1 MLYKLK
7 KTGDKFVAMDPV
19 PFVSVTLERELED
32 LLAQNLWDVLFETSE
47 LMTIFQERALQPEAD
62 IYALNEQGDLVIF
75 ELKKAHAHA
84 GAVHQALR
92 YCEQAGRWRYD
103 ELERRLRNYRHND
116 TLSLQEEH
124 QTEFQLEHQLDK
136 SKFNARQQLVIVGSA
151 LDDELS
157 KNVDYWKSK
166 GLSLDF
172 IPYRVYQIAGD
183 DYFEFFSLP
192 YDMHSNPA
200 QVRGVIF
207 DTSKSYSSES
217 IWYMCEGNR
226 VAAFGGIKGIIHSLN
241 QKDLVFL
248 YHKGKGIIAA
258 GEVKSEVKEDKDKD
272 ALYRDINW
280 LTTVPEYGK
289 ASKSMSA
296 SEVERVMG
304 FGFFWAKTMK
314 PPFLTK
320 EQAMKLL
327 GELKKVLD

>member
-1 MLYKLK
+1 VLYKLK
-7 KTGDKFVAMDPV
+7 KTDDKFVAMDPLPFSKV
-19 PFVSVTLERELED
+19 PLEKELED

-47 LMTIFQERALQPEAD
+47 LMTIFQERALQAEAD

-103 ELERRLRNYRHND
+103 ELERRLRKYLRND
-116 TLSLQEEH
+116 TLDLQVEH
-124 QTEFQLEHQLDK
+124 QTEFQLEHLLDK
-136 SKFNARQQLVIVGSA
+136 SKFNARQHLIIVGSSA
-151 LDDELS
+151 DSELAA
-157 KNVDYWKSK
+157 NVHYWKSK

-172 IPYRVYQIAGD
+172 IPYRIYQIAGE

-200 QVRGVIF
+200 LVKGVIF
-207 DTSKSYSSES
+207 DTNKSYNSES

-226 VAAFGGIKGIIHSLN
+226 VAAFGGIKGIVHSLN
-241 QKDLVFL
+241 KRDIVFL
-248 YHKGKGIIAA
+248 YHKGKGIMAA

-272 ALYRDINW
+272 ALYRDLKW
-280 LTTVPEYGK
+280 LTMVPKYGQPQ
-289 ASKSMSA
+289 KSMSA
-296 SEVERVMG
+296 SEVEQAMG

-314 PPFLTK
+314 PPFLTA
-320 EQAMKLL
+320 EEAVKLL
-327 GELKKVLD
+327 GELKKVLE